1 MKPIVDSLQE
11 FVSQVSS
18 RIEKLN
24 NQYLEL
30 EAQLSENMESMDSS
44 DGTTTSQGITTDL
57 IANIAYGL
65 ANEEKENE
73 KRQFNLICIVSKNL
87 IPKKVLNEKI
97 RILLYTATSIL
108 KDYDYLDV
116 TVSITKCLQL
126 GKNMMILTKKLCLL
140 KLR

>member
-1 MKPIVDSLQE
+1 MST
-11 FVSQVSS
+11 

-44 DGTTTSQGITTDL
+44 DGITTSQGITTDL

-108 KDYDYLDV
+108 KDYLDV

-126 GKNMMILTKKLCLL
+126 GKNMMILTKKLCSL